1 MDVKQRYIREAGYD
15 VGEDFIETIQTID
28 LRTAIKIAT
37 FISKERPKLKRNLL
51 VSSVLAGVI
60 IDDYNKPI
68 TFAVELIK
76 TNDPHIILSDLKFIS
91 MDEYLDLYNIN
102 NLIFISI
109 EYESIINQPQR
120 NPKTQINQL

>member
-102 NLIFISI
+102 KKINLKS
-109 EYESIINQPQR
+109 
-120 NPKTQINQL
+120 

>member
-37 FISKERPKLKRNLL
+37 FISKERPKLKTNLL

-76 TNDPHIILSDLKFIS
+76 TNDPYIILSDLKFIS

-102 NLIFISI
+102 KKINLKSKKVNYFFIFVT
-109 EYESIINQPQR
+109 IIVQMFFN
-120 NPKTQINQL
+120 